1 MNKLNILTFP
11 DTRLRKKATPI
22 DVFDDE
28 LKKMA
33 EAMLFTMYESN
44 GIGLAATQV
53 DFHKRL
59 IVIDVSEE
67 QNEPLFLVNPEF
79 SVLDET
85 IEQYKEGCLS
95 IPTFYE
101 EIYRPKKIEL
111 RFQNLEG
118 KHESVIAEG
127 ILSVCVQH
135 EIDHL
140 EGKLMVDYLSP
151 LKRDRIKNKLVK
163 KKDVTNKN

>member
-1 MNKLNILTFP
+1 MNKLPILTFP
-11 DTRLRKKATPI
+11 DPRLRKKATAI
-22 DVFDDE
+22 DIFDAD
-28 LKKMA
+28 LKCMA
-33 EAMLFTMYESN
+33 QDMLYTMYESN

-59 IVIDVSEE
+59 IVIDVSEN
-67 QNEPLFLVNPEF
+67 QNEPLFLINPEF
-79 SVLDET
+79 TVLDET

-111 RFQNLEG
+111 RFQDLDGN
-118 KHESVIAEG
+118 KQTIIAEG
-127 ILSVCVQH
+127 ILSVCIQH

-151 LKRDRIKNKLVK
+151 LKRDRIRNKLVK
-163 KKDVTNKN
+163 KKDGTDKN

>member
-1 MNKLNILTFP
+1 MNKLHILTFP
-11 DTRLRKKATPI
+11 DPRLRKKATPI

-28 LKKMA
+28 LKMMA
-33 EAMLFTMYESN
+33 EAMLYTMYESN

-79 SVLDET
+79 TVLDET

-118 KHESVIAEG
+118 KHKSVIAEG

-163 KKDVTNKN
+163 KKDATNKN

>member
-11 DTRLRKKATPI
+11 DPRLRKKATPI

-101 EIYRPKKIEL
+101 EI
-111 RFQNLEG
+111 
-118 KHESVIAEG
+118 
-127 ILSVCVQH
+127 
-135 EIDHL
+135 
-140 EGKLMVDYLSP
+140 
-151 LKRDRIKNKLVK
+151 
-163 KKDVTNKN
+163 

>member
-11 DTRLRKKATPI
+11 DPRLRKKATPI

-118 KHESVIAEG
+118 KHELVIAEG

>member
-1 MNKLNILTFP
+1 MAIKEILTEP
-11 DTRLRKKATPI
+11 NKILRQVSKPVEKVTKEEQSLM
-22 DVFDDE
+22 DD
-28 LKKMA
+28 
-33 EAMLFTMYESN
+33 MLDTMYYAN